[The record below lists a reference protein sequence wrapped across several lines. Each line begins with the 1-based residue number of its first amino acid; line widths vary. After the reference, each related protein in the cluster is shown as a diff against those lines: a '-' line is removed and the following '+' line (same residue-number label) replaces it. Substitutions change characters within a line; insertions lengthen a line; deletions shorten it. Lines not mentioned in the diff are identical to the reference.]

1 MRDRKTKVLLAYDG
15 SDQAFEAIRYVAAFL
30 SPRKTEVVLFH
41 VDAGVPEAL
50 LDRGKGPAFRN
61 HDFPLRQWA
70 LEARKKIEGSM
81 ERGSEILIHAG
92 FPPETVSAKIQ
103 PREMGVAR
111 DILKEA
117 HGGYDAVVVGR
128 YGVSHVKD
136 FGMGSVAQ
144 KLVARHNA
152 IPIALVGGRPEPKKV
167 LVGFDGSEGSMRAV
181 DCVCSMMPHEDRE
194 VTLCLVVRSLGA
206 HLGSGT
212 IFTSEHEK
220 AWLEASR
227 KEMESAFADAE
238 NRLVNAG
245 FHPSRIFLRSLE
257 NHASRAVGIQAAAKD
272 AGCGTLVVGR
282 RGLSTVEE
290 FAIGRVTRKV
300 LQIADEKAIW
310 IV

>member
-1 MRDRKTKVLLAYDG
+1 MRDRRKRVLLANDG
-15 SDQAFEAIRYVAAFL
+15 SDQAFDAIRYVAAFL
-30 SPRKTEVVLFH
+30 PPRKTEVVLFH

-61 HDFPLRQWA
+61 HDLPIGRWA
-70 LEARKKIEGSM
+70 LEAGKKIEDSM
-81 ERGSEILIHAG
+81 EQGREILIHGG
-92 FPPETVSAKIQ
+92 FPPETVSAKVQ
-103 PREMGVAR
+103 PRETGVAR
-111 DILKEA
+111 DILREA
-117 HGGYDAVVVGR
+117 QGGYDAVVVGR
-128 YGVSHVKD
+128 WGVSHVKD
-136 FGMGSVAQ
+136 FGVGSVAQ
-144 KLVARHNA
+144 KLVNRHNA
-152 IPIALVGGRPEPKKV
+152 IPIAVVGGNPEPKKV
-167 LVGFDGSEGSMRAV
+167 LVGFDGSEGAMRAV

-212 IFTSEHEK
+212 IFTPEHEK

-257 NHASRAVGIQAAAKD
+257 NLASRAMGIQAAAKD
-272 AGCGTLVVGR
+272 AGCGTIVVGR

-290 FAIGRVTRKV
+290 FAIGRVSRKV
-300 LQIADEKAIW
+300 LQIADEKAVW